1 MSIQARTDAVSPHEL
16 ARKGG
21 QFSGEIP
28 LAAFP
33 RLKSL
38 VLGDG
43 SVAVELGFTRDD
55 EGRSRVRGRAAF
67 SPLLQCQ
74 RCLEPVVRKL
84 DVAIDLCVV
93 RSEEQA
99 AELAE
104 RVDTVL
110 LAGEDVSIVD
120 LVEDDLLL
128 GLPNQV
134 CKAYDACPNRPELN
148 FPAADAAEEKEPAKQ
163 NPFGNPFGVLAGLK
177 NRGK

>member
-1 MSIQARTDAVSPHEL
+1 MSIQARTDAVSPYEL

-43 SVAVELGFTRDD
+43 SVAIELGFTRDD
-55 EGRSRVRGRAAF
+55 EGRSRVRGRAVFA
-67 SPLLQCQ
+67 PTLQCQ
-74 RCLEPVVRKL
+74 RCLEPVVRDL

-104 RVDTVL
+104 QFDTFVL
-110 LAGEDVSIVD
+110 SDDDVSIVD

-128 GLPNQV
+128 GLPSQV
-134 CKAYDACPNRPELN
+134 CKAYDACPNRPELH
-148 FPAADAAEEKEPAKQ
+148 FPAADSAVSNEKDPAK
-163 NPFGNPFGVLAGLK
+163 PNPFGVLAGLK
-177 NRGK
+177 NRGN

>member
-33 RLKSL
+33 RLRSL

-43 SVAVELGFTRDD
+43 SVAVELGFMRDD
-55 EGRSRVRGRAAF
+55 EGLSRVRGRAVLA
-67 SPLLQCQ
+67 PMLQCQ
-74 RCLEPVVRKL
+74 RCLEPVARRL

-99 AELAE
+99 AEMAE
-104 RVDTVL
+104 QFDTFVL
-110 LAGEDVSIVD
+110 TEDDVSIVD

-128 GLPNQV
+128 ALPSQV
-134 CKAYDACPNRPELN
+134 CNAYDACPNQPELV
-148 FPAADAAEEKEPAKQ
+148 FPAADGAGVGEKEAARP
-163 NPFGNPFGVLAGLK
+163 NPFGVLAGLK
-177 NRGK
+177 NRGN

>member
-1 MSIQARTDAVSPHEL
+1 L

-55 EGRSRVRGRAAF
+55 EGRSRVRGRAVFA
-67 SPLLQCQ
+67 PTLLCQ
-74 RCLEPVVRKL
+74 RCLEPVVRDL

-104 RVDTVL
+104 QFDTFVL
-110 LAGEDVSIVD
+110 SDDDVSIVD

-128 GLPNQV
+128 GLPSQV
-134 CKAYDACPNRPELN
+134 CKAYDACPNRPELH
-148 FPAADAAEEKEPAKQ
+148 FPAGDSAVSNEKDPAK
-163 NPFGNPFGVLAGLK
+163 PNPFGVLAGLK
-177 NRGK
+177 NRGN

>member
-33 RLKSL
+33 RLRSL

-43 SVAVELGFTRDD
+43 PVAVALAFTRDS
-55 EGRSRVRGRAAF
+55 EGRSRVQGRATLA
-67 SPLLQCQ
+67 PTLRCQ
-74 RCLEPVVRKL
+74 RCLEPTVRNL
-84 DVAIDLCVV
+84 DVTIDLCIV
-93 RSEEQA
+93 RSDEQA

-104 RVDTVL
+104 TLDPFVL
-110 LAGEDVSIVD
+110 GDDEVSIVD
-120 LVEDDLLL
+120 LIEDDLLL

-134 CKAYDACPNRPELN
+134 CDAYDVCPNRPELS
-148 FPAADAAEEKEPAKQ
+148 FPVGDVTGSDEKEPAR
-163 NPFGNPFGVLAGLK
+163 PNPFGVLAELK
-177 NRGK
+177 NRGN